1 MPILRHL
8 LVRIICTHNMR
19 PDISRLILESIYRI
33 VQLILRG
40 AVFVLCCVV
49 RGCSYRGGLF
59 LGVGGLCGAS
69 VGLLRGGHSGWGVVV
84 VSGRLG

>member
-1 MPILRHL
+1 M
-8 LVRIICTHNMR
+8 
-19 PDISRLILESIYRI
+19 
-33 VQLILRG
+33 
-40 AVFVLCCVV
+40 LCCVV